1 MSLKHIEQLLKPH
14 SIAVIGASNQPNRPG
29 NAVMRNLLQG
39 QFDGPIMPVSPHYKS
54 VNGVLAYRSI
64 DELPIV
70 PDLAIICTRATRVP
84 AIILQLGR
92 KGTRNAIVIAAGLD
106 TLYTAQGSNLQEQ
119 MLAIAKQS
127 GVRILGPNSL
137 GIMVPGLGLNASYA
151 HTHACAG
158 KIAFVSQSSALCVTL
173 LDWAKRRR
181 IGFSNFISLGDA
193 ADIDFDE
200 LIDYLGRDPKTS
212 AILLYMDAIND
223 GRAFMSAARAAS
235 LTKPIIVIKA
245 GTRTDIAAMTLRV
258 DASQIGDDS
267 VYDAA
272 FRRAG
277 MLRVGDLRELLAAME
292 TLAYGKP
299 INGEQLIIVANGNGP
314 SAIAI
319 DALLD
324 RGGRLATLEDN
335 VVAELSKIIH
345 NGGRATNPINL
356 VGDASP
362 ETYGKVVEILLES
375 KRIDNLLILH
385 APSALI
391 AGEVY
396 ADKVINVFNNHNG
409 RKPNLLVN
417 WMGEDAAQEARNH
430 FAEAG
435 IASFRTPE
443 GVVGAFMH
451 MVQYRRNQKLL
462 SETPDSVSDA
472 IPHHPIIA
480 QKIIANALAIHQT
493 TQKINNQ
500 TNEQIQLLREE
511 AVELLNAYDI
521 NTIPTKTASSP
532 HEAAEQAEALGFPVA
547 LKIILPDL
555 PVKSDIGGVVLNLN
569 TRADVEEAAHS
580 SIKRVMD
587 VFPDAVVAG
596 FTLQTMARRT
606 GAHQLR
612 IQVQTDP
619 VFGPV
624 ILLGEATSIWNI
636 RKNAVVAL
644 PPLNMALARY
654 MVIQALAEGKI
665 RERELHAPLNRTAL
679 CLLLTKISQI
689 IIDNDNVRGLIINPV
704 LITDDDIRVLDVS
717 VEIATQNVKRRLA
730 IRPYPKELEEPFV
743 LRSGRE
749 VLLRPIR
756 PEDETT
762 HQAFDNALSREDRY
776 KRYFGERPQ
785 FSHEQMARLTQID
798 YEREMAFIATAK
810 TVNGFETLG
819 VVRAQRD
826 IDNTEAEFAIAIR
839 SDMKNTGL
847 GTRLLEKMVNYCREQ
862 GTHELKGST
871 MLENS
876 GMANLARKLGFTVKY
891 DSDEGVINMYIN
903 LNKGDDVVGKINS

>member
-1 MSLKHIEQLLKPH
+1 MSLKHIEQLFKPH

-29 NAVMRNLLQG
+29 NVVMRNLLQG
-39 QFDGPIMPVSPHYKS
+39 QFDGPVMPVSPHYKS

-64 DELPIV
+64 EELPIV

-119 MLAIAKQS
+119 MRAIAKQW

-137 GIMVPGLGLNASYA
+137 GIIIPGLGINASYA
-151 HTHACAG
+151 HTHALPG

-193 ADIDFDE
+193 ADINFDE
-200 LIDYLGRDPKTS
+200 LIDYLGHDGKTT
-212 AILLYMDAIND
+212 AILLYMEAIAD

-235 LTKPIIVIKA
+235 FNKPIIVIKA
-245 GTRTDIAAMTLRV
+245 GIRTDTTAMALRV
-258 DASQIGDDS
+258 DADKIGEDA

-299 INGEQLIIVANGNGP
+299 INGEQLVMVANGNGP

-319 DALLD
+319 DALLE
-324 RGGRLATLEDN
+324 RGGRLATLDEK
-335 VVAELSKIIH
+335 VEQELSKIIH
-345 NGGRATNPINL
+345 SGGRAINPINL

-362 ETYGKVVEILLES
+362 ETYGKVIDILLRS
-375 KRIDNLLILH
+375 NSIDNLLILH
-385 APSALI
+385 APSALV

-396 ADKVINVFNNHNG
+396 AQEIIRVFNNYQG

-417 WMGEDAAQEARNH
+417 WMGEDAAHEARLK

-462 SETPDSVSDA
+462 SETPESLSA
-472 IPHHPIIA
+472 EIPHHPQIAKTIIA
-480 QKIIANALAIHQT
+480 RALS
-493 TQKINNQ
+493 NQ
-500 TNEQIQLLREE
+500 QDQLMREE
-511 AVELLNAYDI
+511 AAELLNAYDI
-521 NTIPTKTASSP
+521 NTVATKTVLNP
-532 HEAAEQAEALGFPVA
+532 DEAAEQAQVLGFPVA
-547 LKIILPDL
+547 LKIILPTI
-555 PVKSDIGGVVLNLN
+555 PVKSDIGGAVLNLN
-569 TRADVEEAAHS
+569 SADEVREAATNN
-580 SIKRVMD
+580 IKRVLA
-587 VFPDAVVAG
+587 VYPDAVIAG

-612 IQVQTDP
+612 IEVQTDP

-624 ILLGEATSIWNI
+624 ILLGEATSVWSI

-654 MVIQALAEGKI
+654 MIIQALAEGKI
-665 RERELHAPLNRTAL
+665 RERELHAPLNRQAL

-689 IIDNDNVRGLIINPV
+689 IIDNENVQGLIINPALV
-704 LITDDDIRVLDVS
+704 SDDDIRILDVS
-717 VEIATQNVKRRLA
+717 VNIAEFNSQRHLA

-756 PEDETT
+756 PEDEAT
-762 HQAFDNALSREDRY
+762 HQEFDNALNKEDRY
-776 KRYFGERPQ
+776 KRYFGERPR

-810 TVNGFETLG
+810 TATGFETLG

-826 IDNTEAEFAIAIR
+826 FDNVEAEFAIAIR
-839 SDMKNTGL
+839 SDLKNSGL
-847 GTRLLEKMVNYCREQ
+847 GTRLLEKMVNYCRDR
-862 GTHELKGST
+862 GTQELKGFT

-876 GMANLARKLGFTVKY
+876 GMANLARKLGFTVQY
-891 DSDEGVINMYIN
+891 DRDEGVMNMHMV
-903 LNKGDDVVGKINS
+903 LNKPNDIQAPVEN